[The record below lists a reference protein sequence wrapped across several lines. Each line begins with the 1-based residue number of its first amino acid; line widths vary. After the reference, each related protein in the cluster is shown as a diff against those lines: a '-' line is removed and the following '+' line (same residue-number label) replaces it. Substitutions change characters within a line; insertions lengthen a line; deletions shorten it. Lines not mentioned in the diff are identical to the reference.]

1 MLPLSLYQR
10 ALGPAYQRLAPALAR
25 FHRLSGPHRLAG
37 QVQVEAPATW
47 LGRVL
52 AWALGAPQRAVQ
64 GAAAQVLE
72 PQGGDV
78 EAIGVKSGFQLAQWV
93 RDNRPELEVR
103 LAASVDGAART
114 AA

>member
-25 FHRLSGPHRLAG
+25 FHGLSGPHRLVG

-47 LGRVL
+47 PGRVL

-64 GAAAQVLE
+64 GAITFDLQA
-72 PQGGDV
+72 
-78 EAIGVKSGFQLAQWV
+78 
-93 RDNRPELEVR
+93 RPD
-103 LAASVDGAART
+103 A
-114 AA
+114 